1 MDLSIV
7 EKIKFNDL
15 GLVPAIAQ
23 QHDSGEVLML
33 AWMNIDSIKKHY
45 KQNKFVIGPALVKS
59 YGAKERRLVMNK
71 N

>member
-33 AWMNIDSIKKHY
+33 AWMNIGTSDLLSQIPLYFHFSEKI
-45 KQNKFVIGPALVKS
+45 FVIWQ
-59 YGAKERRLVMNK
+59 K
-71 N
+71 NINFVRN